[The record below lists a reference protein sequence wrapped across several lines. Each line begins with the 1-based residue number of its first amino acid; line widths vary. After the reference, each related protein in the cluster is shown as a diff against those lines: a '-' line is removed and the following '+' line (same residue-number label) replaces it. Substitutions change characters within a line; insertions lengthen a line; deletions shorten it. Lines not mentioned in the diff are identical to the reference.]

1 MLSSCY
7 HDFDDMSTYFSS
19 SIVHFSQFVLL
30 RAHNGNIRT
39 LRNRFGILMNDKT
52 SSSAFFRFIERSVG
66 LCQKLCY
73 VMWKQ
78 KMVRSDAAAHWNI
91 RWNFGNIPQKPAQH
105 FLQLRPFQ
113 FPADHHRK
121 FISAAPADNAQ
132 SKFAIIQMA
141 HHRAFFLWQDVFR

>member
-1 MLSSCY
+1 MPHKISFRTGLACRTVTTQSVAIQIMLSSCY

-78 KMVRSDAAAHWNI
+78 KMVRSDAAAH
-91 RWNFGNIPQKPAQH
+91 
-105 FLQLRPFQ
+105 
-113 FPADHHRK
+113 
-121 FISAAPADNAQ
+121 
-132 SKFAIIQMA
+132 
-141 HHRAFFLWQDVFR
+141 